1 MRLASFLAAALLLAA
16 CTPQTGAGSAAPS
29 TGVGIEVTVSHT
41 AAGDALA
48 GAGGMTLY
56 TLSNDTSTSSTCNG
70 QCAATWP
77 PLIGDGSQVT
87 SGDGVSGSFGTITR
101 DDGEQ
106 AGHARRPAALLLRRR
121 PRGRRFEGRRR
132 RRRLVHRRRR
142 RGVSQPAGKRRRVRD
157 AAAVRDSVPSARLL
171 RRGRAPTA
179 PARRRLGPR

>member
-1 MRLASFLAAALLLAA
+1 MRLVPYLAAALLLAA

-56 TLSNDTSTSSTCNG
+56 TLSKDTSTSSTCNG

-101 DDGEQ
+101 DDGSKQ
-106 AGHARRPAALLLRRR
+106 VSHNGQPLYYYGGDHAAGDSTGDGVGGVWSIAGVGEAPAT
-121 PRGRRFEGRRR
+121 
-132 RRRLVHRRRR
+132 
-142 RGVSQPAGKRRRVRD
+142 QPASGG
-157 AAAVRDSVPSARLL
+157 ASQTQQPSATPY
-171 RRGRAPTA
+171 RAP
-179 PARRRLGPR
+179 GY